1 MDWEFLVEGKSRTIS
16 VEVKNGKVIADFEGR
31 VLSIDVH
38 ALSRRSFSLVSEGK
52 SYLVHVARN
61 GDIIYVSVG
70 ASRFRLRVP
79 ERGAG
84 SAHPTEG
91 SPEKAEGTI
100 KAPMPG
106 RVIKVKVAEGSV
118 VESGDGLVVVEAM
131 KMEHEMRAAGKAF
144 VKKVYVKEGEQV
156 DAFQPLVEL
165 QPDGE

>member
-1 MDWEFLVEGKSRTIS
+1 MDWEFVVDGKRRSIS
-16 VEVKNGKVIADFEGR
+16 VEVKDGKVLADFEGR
-31 VLSIDVH
+31 SLSLDVH
-38 ALSRRSFSLVSEGK
+38 ALSHRSFSLVTAGR
-52 SYLVHVARN
+52 SYLAHVARN

-79 ERGAG
+79 ERGAE
-84 SAHPTEG
+84 SAHPAEG
-91 SPEKAEGTI
+91 TPEKAEGTI

-106 RVIKVKVAEGSV
+106 RVIKVKVAEGNV

-131 KMEHEMRAAGKAF
+131 KMEHEMRAAGKAI